1 MSPPHNLYQS
11 IQMLLSPQRNVFFN
25 NFHVLWVAEIDPH
38 NTMAKPLIKGEQDK
52 TPGRNVTVGHDIC
65 SCSVLK

>member
-11 IQMLLSPQRNVFFN
+11 IQMLLWPQRNVFFN

-38 NTMAKPLIKGEQDK
+38 NATAKSPIKGEQKK
-52 TPGRNVTVGHDIC
+52 TPGRNVTAGHDIC
-65 SCSVLK
+65 SCSALK